1 MNVLRNQTNNDS
13 DKKCLK
19 CVYFSSFPIKFNQC
33 EFQQNKYFKKY
44 LVLFHSYTGA
54 VSNVVVLVGLLE
66 ENLILILMYIG
77 KIASLLK
84 SLIH

>member
-54 VSNVVVLVGLLE
+54 VSIVVVGLLE
-66 ENLILILMYIG
+66 ENLILILIYIG
-77 KIASLLK
+77 KIASLFRYDY
-84 SLIH
+84 